1 MSGKRIL
8 ALFLVLCML
17 AALTPLSASAEEGAA
32 FSVGTGLVSLVF
44 AGDAETDLRGLTL
57 LDAAGNAVLP
67 LSDAGGSY
75 VLAPGSYSYYYL
87 DPRAAAES
95 VSVIPLTIDGSQPRV
110 EITLTPEIT
119 DALTAEMERLSAAGS
134 EPQ

>member
-1 MSGKRIL
+1 
-8 ALFLVLCML
+8 ML

-44 AGDAETDLRGLTL
+44 SGDAGTDLRGLTL
-57 LDAAGNAVLP
+57 LDATGNVVLP

-87 DPRAAAES
+87 DPRAAAET
-95 VSVIPLTIDGSQPRV
+95 VSIIPLTIDGSRPRV
-110 EITLTPEIT
+110 EIPL
-119 DALTAEMERLSAAGS
+119 ASAPAAAPVAVS
-134 EPQ
+134 DLNSKKYWKIFMLKISMM